1 MLLSFNGC
9 LSSYF
14 HKTRQSTKVN
24 FSFLGHAIC
33 TTEVDNHMHGRGS
46 RFFFWWIKQS
56 WAPLQWGGWQ
66 PKLSVVQ
73 LAKFFFFNGLWALM
87 NITCIARVKVGPK
100 FFFFLVELIRKKI
113 NPHKFFYII
122 KKKNARKKWRLT
134 KP

>member
-1 MLLSFNGC
+1 MDVLVAIFIKHVNQRRSTFLFWAMLYVRPRLTITCMEGAHDF
-9 LSSYF
+9 Y
-14 HKTRQSTKVN
+14 
-24 FSFLGHAIC
+24 
-33 TTEVDNHMHGRGS
+33 
-46 RFFFWWIKQS
+46 FFFMNKKIVG
-56 WAPLQWGGWQ
+56 PLQWGAWQ